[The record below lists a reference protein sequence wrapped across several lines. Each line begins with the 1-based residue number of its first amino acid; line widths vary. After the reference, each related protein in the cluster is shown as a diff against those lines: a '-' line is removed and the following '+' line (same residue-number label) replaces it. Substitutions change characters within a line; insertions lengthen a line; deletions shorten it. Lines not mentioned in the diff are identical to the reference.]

1 MMTLKPLAAM
11 ADAKFRSP
19 EHFGFAA
26 QLAWVPVND
35 TEFHL
40 TAHHLPLAVRTLG
53 GVPRLG
59 ALVHPAFLQR
69 PAVDAEGRWRGGYL
83 PLSLRTY
90 PFLLSNRTG
99 GRPIDEIDVVAE
111 AGLVGPWG
119 MPVSSDPA
127 AGTLS
132 PELAAIRNTL
142 TMTRAGA
149 LRLSGALD
157 LLRISNVLVP
167 LRDPR
172 GQEAADCTV
181 DAARLGALD
190 AGAVAALASRSFLP
204 LDLASAILFSRRHLH
219 PERLPAPER
228 RPAAAP
234 VPAEEGS
241 VARGDPMDIVLAN
254 LESMNFALDA
264 SDLFNLF
271 GAGDLADFAA
281 PLPEPEIEPPATD
294 AAPTP
299 GRASARAVA

>member
-1 MMTLKPLAAM
+1 MMTLQPLAGM
-11 ADAKFRSP
+11 AEAKFRPP

-26 QLAWVPVND
+26 SLAWIPVND

-53 GVPRLG
+53 GLPRLG

-69 PAVDAEGRWRGGYL
+69 PAVDGEGRWRAGYR
-83 PLSLRTY
+83 PLALRTY

-132 PELAAIRNTL
+132 PEMAAVHNTL
-142 TMTRAGA
+142 RMTRAGA
-149 LRLSGALD
+149 MKLAAALE

-172 GQEAADCTV
+172 GDPASDFTV
-181 DAARLGALD
+181 DLARIHALEP
-190 AGAVAALASRSFLP
+190 GAVAALAGRSFLP
-204 LDLASAILFSRRHLH
+204 LDLAGALAFSRRHLH
-219 PERLPAPER
+219 PDRLPLPE
-228 RPAAAP
+228 RPAAA
-234 VPAEEGS
+234 AASAREEGS

-254 LESMNFALDA
+254 LQAMDFALDG
-264 SDLFNLF
+264 SELFDLL
-271 GAGDLADFAA
+271 AIGDLADFAA
-281 PLPEPEIEPPATD
+281 PPPPAEP
-294 AAPTP
+294 APGP
-299 GRASARAVA
+299 DEARATAVAA